1 LKALGTIDSTL
12 LIFGGPYGNLA
23 ATEAMR
29 SKAKALGI
37 SADHI
42 ICTGD
47 LVAYCAE
54 PQQTVDLIRDWGIHV
69 VMGNCEE
76 SLAMSQ
82 MDCGCGF
89 EAGSACSVLSVAW
102 YEYANQ
108 HVSRDSRRWMND
120 LPRSIELQV
129 ENHRFRIVHA
139 SVTSINQFIFAST
152 PVEAKRRQILEADV
166 DCVIGGHSGIPFGQ
180 DIEEMLWLNAGV
192 IGLPANDGSSDG
204 WFMLLEPDDTG
215 FQVSWHRLSYDA
227 KFSHIS
233 TKKAGMGEYAQA
245 LIDGLWPSMDV
256 LPDQEQSNQGNRL
269 ELPDIKV
276 ESTQVPVNAG

>member
-1 LKALGTIDSTL
+1 LKALGNIDSNL
-12 LIFGGPYGNLA
+12 LVFGGPYSNLA

-29 SKAKALGI
+29 SKAEALGI
-37 SADHI
+37 DAEHI

-76 SLAMSQ
+76 SLAMNQ
-82 MDCGCGF
+82 IDCGCGF
-89 EAGSACSVLSVAW
+89 EEGSACSTLSVAW
-102 YEYANQ
+102 YEYA
-108 HVSRDSRRWMND
+108 SRQISPDSRRWMND
-120 LPRSIELQV
+120 LPRSIEFQV
-129 ENHRFRIVHA
+129 KNHRFRVVHA

-152 PVEAKRRQILEADV
+152 PADTKRRQMSQAAV

-180 DIEEMLWLNAGV
+180 NIGESLWLNAGV

-204 WFMLLEPDDTG
+204 WYMLLEPDEVG

-227 KFSHIS
+227 NTSHLS
-233 TKKAGMGEYAQA
+233 TKKAGMSEYAQA

-256 LPDQEQSNQGNRL
+256 LPEPEQSDQGNRL
-269 ELPDIKV
+269 ELPGIKV
-276 ESTQVPVNAG
+276 ESIQIPVDTI